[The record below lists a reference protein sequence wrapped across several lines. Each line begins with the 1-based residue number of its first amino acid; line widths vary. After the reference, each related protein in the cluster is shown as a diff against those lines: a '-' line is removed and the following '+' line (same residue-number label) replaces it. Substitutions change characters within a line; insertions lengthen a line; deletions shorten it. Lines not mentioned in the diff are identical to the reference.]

1 MSVALSRITAAVVG
15 VVLAGAAPPVAAQEE
30 TRPGDTGAVSET
42 LARDP
47 LVPGGAATARSPA
60 RLGRGAPAEGAS
72 GRYVDAPL
80 VPFGRGGGI
89 RLGSRWVFLPSLS
102 TSVTYDDN
110 VDAAPSGER
119 EDDVVGT
126 ASLRGRLQ
134 STLARHAFGVDGVLS
149 RNIFAGD
156 TRPSEFNWS
165 LGADARL
172 DLTRRDQLDADLS
185 YTRDQTDLTDPE
197 QADLAGAGLV
207 DPDEARRE
215 DRFDDLRLGV
225 GYTRRH
231 EDWTARLDTSVD
243 RIAFAETDERDRL
256 DVAVGGSFR
265 RDIGRNLGL
274 SVTPSYRRTF
284 FGETPPDELDRDS
297 QRFSLGAGADYS
309 WPFGLRV
316 GVTFS
321 AVYLDFLDPER
332 EDEQN
337 IDVDFNIDAGADRG
351 IPLTRRTTL
360 NLAAGRTTDVTA
372 AEGFATRTSTFAGAD
387 VIHIIGPSLSA
398 GAGVEVSRDAF
409 DGDDDR
415 IDHNIDADAR
425 LSYALSRRVTTT
437 LSYGFQKRFG
447 DDPDDDFLRN
457 TVSLGVTVVF

>member
-15 VVLAGAAPPVAAQEE
+15 VVLAGAVPPVAAQEE
-30 TRPGDTGAVSET
+30 PSRGDTGEASEV

-47 LVPGGAATARSPA
+47 LVPGGAATAGA
-60 RLGRGAPAEGAS
+60 RLGRGAPLRGAS

-80 VPFGRGGGI
+80 VPLGRGGGI

-185 YTRDQTDLTDPE
+185 YTRDQIDLTDPE

-231 EDWTARLDTSVD
+231 RDWTARVDTSID
-243 RIAFAETDERDRL
+243 RVAFAETDERDRL
-256 DVAVGGSFR
+256 DVAAGGSFR
-265 RDIGRNLGL
+265 RGIGRNLGL

-284 FGETPPDELDRDS
+284 FGETPPGELDRDA

-309 WPFGLRV
+309 WPFGLRL
-316 GVTFS
+316 GVTLS
-321 AVYLDFLDPER
+321 AVHLDFIDPDR
-332 EDEQN
+332 DDETN
-337 IDVDFNIDAGADRG
+337 IDVDFDIDAGDERG
-351 IPLTRRTTL
+351 IPLTSRTTL
-360 NLAAGRTTDVTA
+360 TLAAGRDTDVTA

-387 VIHIIGPSLSA
+387 VTHVIGPTLSA

-409 DGDDDR
+409 DGDR
-415 IDHNIDADAR
+415 IDHNIDASAR

-437 LSYGFQKRFG
+437 LSYGFQKRFA

-457 TVSLGVTVVF
+457 TVRLGVTVAF

>member
-185 YTRDQTDLTDPE
+185 YTRDQTDLTD
-197 QADLAGAGLV
+197 
-207 DPDEARRE
+207 RK
-215 DRFDDLRLGV
+215 
-225 GYTRRH
+225 
-231 EDWTARLDTSVD
+231 SV
-243 RIAFAETDERDRL
+243 
-256 DVAVGGSFR
+256 V
-265 RDIGRNLGL
+265 
-274 SVTPSYRRTF
+274 
-284 FGETPPDELDRDS
+284 
-297 QRFSLGAGADYS
+297 
-309 WPFGLRV
+309 
-316 GVTFS
+316 
-321 AVYLDFLDPER
+321 
-332 EDEQN
+332 
-337 IDVDFNIDAGADRG
+337 
-351 IPLTRRTTL
+351 
-360 NLAAGRTTDVTA
+360 
-372 AEGFATRTSTFAGAD
+372 
-387 VIHIIGPSLSA
+387 
-398 GAGVEVSRDAF
+398 
-409 DGDDDR
+409 
-415 IDHNIDADAR
+415 
-425 LSYALSRRVTTT
+425 
-437 LSYGFQKRFG
+437 
-447 DDPDDDFLRN
+447 
-457 TVSLGVTVVF
+457 